1 MGNEFAAVLCVES
14 TKLRDGPDLQTC
26 GSSFLANCH
35 LVEPLFVYRFSL
47 AESVVTASTRYYV
60 RGRNLSRRVDK
71 TDKIDTSWWRTCGGS
86 GKVLHISNSNL
97 TNLNRKLQSEKFC
110 WFTKKLTS
118 VDNFFTTA
126 I

>member
-1 MGNEFAAVLCVES
+1 MGNEFAAMLCVES
-14 TKLRDGPDLQTC
+14 TKLRDGPDFQTC

-71 TDKIDTSWWRTCGGS
+71 TDKLPQGLDRPRVIPALAAIRTSQVGEVNNC
-86 GKVLHISNSNL
+86 
-97 TNLNRKLQSEKFC
+97 C
-110 WFTKKLTS
+110 
-118 VDNFFTTA
+118 
-126 I
+126 